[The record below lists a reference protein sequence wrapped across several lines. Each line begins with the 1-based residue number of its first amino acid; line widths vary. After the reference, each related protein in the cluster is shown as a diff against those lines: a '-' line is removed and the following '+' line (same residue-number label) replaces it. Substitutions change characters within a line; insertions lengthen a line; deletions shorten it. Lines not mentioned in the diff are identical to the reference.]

1 MEYTIELKH
10 CDKAREISEV
20 HCGASDIVD
29 GRRLTRWS
37 TPKFAGTGD
46 EKERSFSVASRL
58 YPVGSSL
65 SMINYERQG
74 FLEAKGYALRPRYR
88 PGWIPSWRG
97 TGEHP
102 MSFEDSI
109 SLPDCDDSSVS
120 YMVMP
125 FLRLI
130 DRPEFELVLDIVEFG
145 DQIMTAHS
153 CGQGLV
159 FMHAQGVAHRSRV
172 PIKYYYVDYGLSVY
186 IPPDIHPKLVLGDFG
201 RDQDVPELS
210 LTVPYDPF
218 KVDIF
223 IIGNMLKRIF
233 HDQYSNVG
241 FLLPL
246 IQRMTQHDPAS
257 RPNAQ
262 EALQQWQSIRRTIF
276 RFHRQWRLQ
285 SRSDNWLV
293 TLIRDAIHLRT
304 MVASSLRG
312 LFGWGMELQG

>member
-1 MEYTIELKH
+1 MLSADSLRQNPCNH
-10 CDKAREISEV
+10 
-20 HCGASDIVD
+20 
-29 GRRLTRWS
+29 
-37 TPKFAGTGD
+37 
-46 EKERSFSVASRL
+46 SVPIFDL
-58 YPVGSSL
+58 F
-65 SMINYERQG
+65 Q
-74 FLEAKGYALRPRYR
+74 
-88 PGWIPSWRG
+88 
-97 TGEHP
+97 
-102 MSFEDSI
+102 
-109 SLPDCDDSSVS
+109 DCDDSSVS

-145 DQIMTAHS
+145 DQIMT
-153 CGQGLV
+153 GLV
-159 FMHAQGVAHRSRV
+159 FMHAQGVAHRDCSERNLMMDASQMFPQGFHPVKDVFLPDARTPARPFPRSRV